1 MPIPL
6 GRREVVK
13 SGATH
18 VPCPLRVAA
27 NASPGAP
34 AVVGAGGTLTYGAL
48 DGRVESAARR
58 IEALGLGRG
67 ARVAL
72 YLPKD
77 ERYLVLLLALIRAG
91 CVASPLSTRLPPRG
105 VEPLLRRA
113 ACGALISSD
122 EELLEATGADVR
134 KLTPQAMLED
144 EPAEGSWQPSAPP
157 YLALDLPATIIFT
170 SGSTGARKAALHTL
184 GNHYYSALGSN
195 ANIPLAPGDRW
206 LHSLPLYHV
215 GGLAILFRCLLA
227 GATVAL
233 PEPGATLGG
242 AIAGSTHVSLVSTQL
257 LRLLRE
263 EELDPAGLRAI
274 LLGGSS
280 IPPPLIDEALVRGLP
295 IHTSYGLTEMASQ
308 VTATPPG
315 ASQEELHTSGRPLPH
330 RELSICEDGEIL
342 VRGETLFMGYV
353 ESGSPDP
360 ALDADGWFHTGDL
373 GELGADGYLRVR
385 GRKDNLFVSGGE
397 NIQPEEIEEALCR
410 LEGVED
416 AVVVPIPDA
425 EFGFR
430 PVAFVRGGR
439 LTDLSRSLEPVLPRF
454 KIPVA
459 FHRWPE
465 GVEGMKVD
473 RAFFSDRARRLH
485 RDRRNLA

>member
-1 MPIPL
+1 
-6 GRREVVK
+6 
-13 SGATH
+13 
-18 VPCPLRVAA
+18 
-27 NASPGAP
+27 
-34 AVVGAGGTLTYGAL
+34 VGAGGTLAYGAL
-48 DGRVESAARR
+48 DARVESAARR
-58 IEALGLGRG
+58 IEALGFRGG

-91 CVASPLSTRLPPRG
+91 CVSCPLSTRLPPRG
-105 VEPLLRRA
+105 VAPLLRSA
-113 ACGALISSD
+113 ACGALISSE

-134 KLTPQAMLED
+134 KLAPRTLLGD
-144 EPAEGSWQPSAPP
+144 EPEEDSWQPSAPL
-157 YLALDLPATIIFT
+157 YVALDQPATIVFT
-170 SGSTGARKAALHTL
+170 SGSTGTPKAALHTL

-227 GATVAL
+227 GAAVAL
-233 PEPGATLGG
+233 PEPGATLGRAIVG
-242 AIAGSTHVSLVSTQL
+242 ATHVSLVSTQL

-263 EELDPAGLRAI
+263 EDLDPAGLRAI
-274 LLGGSS
+274 LLGGGSV
-280 IPPPLIDEALVRGLP
+280 PPPLIDEALARGLP
-295 IHTSYGLTEMASQ
+295 VHSSYGLTEMASQ

-315 ASQEELHTSGRPLPH
+315 ASREELHTSGRPLSH
-330 RELSICEDGEIL
+330 RELSISEDGEIL
-342 VRGETLFMGYV
+342 VRGETLFLGYV
-353 ESGSPDP
+353 RSGK
-360 ALDADGWFHTGDL
+360 AVRGLDASGWFHTGDL
-373 GELGADGYLRVR
+373 GELDADGCLRVR

-416 AVVVPIPDA
+416 AVVVPIPDP
-425 EFGFR
+425 EFGYR

-439 LTDLSRSLEPVLPRF
+439 LTDLGRSLEPTLPRF

-459 FHRWPE
+459 FHRWPG

-473 RAFFSDRARRLH
+473 RVFLSERARRLH
-485 RDRRNLA
+485 RGAPGLG